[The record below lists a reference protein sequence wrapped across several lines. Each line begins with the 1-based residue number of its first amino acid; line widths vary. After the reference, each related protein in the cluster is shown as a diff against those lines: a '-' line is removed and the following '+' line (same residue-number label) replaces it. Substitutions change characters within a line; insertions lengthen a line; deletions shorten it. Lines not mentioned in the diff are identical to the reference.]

1 MQDAFHTFMQFYS
14 LHQQMASSLHFRTAK
29 SSKAHQPCMHLLIYG
44 VFQLHIQFWDCMR
57 NVFLKRYNASKQVRR
72 TRDMAESG
80 IVQFLGVNGISI
92 EYFGIERSL
101 AKQVYKRSIL

>member
-1 MQDAFHTFMQFYS
+1 
-14 LHQQMASSLHFRTAK
+14 
-29 SSKAHQPCMHLLIYG
+29 
-44 VFQLHIQFWDCMR
+44 
-57 NVFLKRYNASKQVRR
+57 
-72 TRDMAESG
+72 MAESG